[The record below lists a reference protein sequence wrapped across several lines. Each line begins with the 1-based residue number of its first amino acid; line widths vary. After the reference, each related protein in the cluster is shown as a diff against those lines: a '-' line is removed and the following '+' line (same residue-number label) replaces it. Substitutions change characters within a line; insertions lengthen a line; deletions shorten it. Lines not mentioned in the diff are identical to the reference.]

1 MREKP
6 ELDFWRIWNMC
17 FGFLGIQ
24 FGFALQNANVSRIL
38 QSLGASVDD
47 LPILWLAAPV
57 TGLLVQPVIGYMSDR
72 TWGRLGRRRPY
83 FMVGAI
89 LSTLALIVMP
99 NSPWLWV
106 AAGTLWV
113 LDASIN
119 ITMEPFR
126 ALVGDMLPNRQRS
139 FGFALQSLF
148 IGLGAVI
155 ASALPWMLTNWG
167 GVSNVAAGG
176 GIPDSVHWAFYLG
189 AAVFLGA
196 VLWTVLSTREYPP
209 HELAAFRDGDVA
221 PDASSPVPARPAG
234 RYLRQGIA
242 CVGAGLVFSAG
253 VAALHWSPQLH
264 VLGVGGAVFGLLQ
277 MNVALLQSRGRTSG
291 ALVGIMNDLFD
302 MPRAMR
308 QLAVVQFLSWFGLF
322 AMWIYTTSAVTSRH
336 YGTSDADSVLFNE
349 GANWVGVLFAAYNG
363 FAALAALLIPRVSA
377 RIGRRRAHL
386 VNLWLGGAGLVS
398 FLLIDDPHWLLLPMV
413 GVGIAWASILSLPYA
428 ILSGAVPSA
437 KMGVYMGIFNFFIV
451 IPQILAASVLG
462 LLVRVPFDGESIYAL
477 ATGGVLMMLA
487 GLATLR
493 VDDREDLRR

>member
-1 MREKP
+1 MRAKP
-6 ELDFWRIWNMC
+6 ELEFWRIWNMC

-57 TGLLVQPVIGYMSDR
+57 TGLLVQPVVGYLSDR

-83 FMVGAI
+83 FLVGAI
-89 LSTLALIVMP
+89 LSTLALVVMP

-106 AAGTLWV
+106 AAGTLWI

-167 GVSNVAAGG
+167 GVSNVAAEG

-196 VLWTVLSTREYPP
+196 VLWTVVSTKEYPP
-209 HELAAFRDGDVA
+209 QELAAFSEGREAHGTT
-221 PDASSPVPARPAG
+221 STRPAG
-234 RYLRQGIA
+234 KYLRLGSA
-242 CVGAGLVFSAG
+242 CAGAGAIFSVA

-264 VLGVGGAVFGLLQ
+264 VLGVGGVVFGLLQ
-277 MNVALLQSRGRTSG
+277 MIVAFLQSRGRASG

-302 MPRAMR
+302 MPCTMR

-322 AMWIYTTSAVTSRH
+322 AMWIYTTSAVTTRH
-336 YGTSDADSVLFNE
+336 YGTSDAGSALFNE

-363 FAALAALLIPRVSA
+363 FAAVAAMLIPWVSA

-398 FLLIDDPHWLLLPMV
+398 FLVIDDPHWLLLPMV

-477 ATGGVLMMLA
+477 ATGGVLMILA
-487 GLATLR
+487 GIATLR
-493 VDDREDLRR
+493 VDDREDPRR